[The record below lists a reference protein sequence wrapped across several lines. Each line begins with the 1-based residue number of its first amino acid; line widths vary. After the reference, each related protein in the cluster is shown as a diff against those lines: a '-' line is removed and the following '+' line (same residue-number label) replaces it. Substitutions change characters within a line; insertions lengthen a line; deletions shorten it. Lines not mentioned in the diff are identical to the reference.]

1 MTILTQAQ
9 VSILRTDINAALAA
23 VAKKHGVDFTL
34 GTIRFNAETMTGK
47 LTGVT
52 RTAGSTTPAPL
63 KTEALSR
70 VGKQILGS
78 RFSENSNY
86 LSWTLGPVKITG
98 YNARARAYPF
108 VVTTTGGK
116 SYKITDVA
124 AKNLV
129 EAGPV

>member
-1 MTILTQAQ
+1 MTKFTQDQ
-9 VSILRTDINAALAA
+9 ISILHTEINAALAA
-23 VAKKHGVDFTL
+23 VAKKHRVDFTI
-34 GTIRFNAETMTGK
+34 GAIRFNAETMTGK

-86 LSWTLGPVKITG
+86 L
-98 YNARARAYPF
+98 
-108 VVTTTGGK
+108 
-116 SYKITDVA
+116 
-124 AKNLV
+124 
-129 EAGPV
+129 